1 MASNLKNLS
10 DYSDKNLTDMGKKKF
25 AIVVSEWNE
34 EVTESLYQGAYETLI
49 ANGVTKENIIKK
61 I

>member
-10 DYSDKNLTDMGKKKF
+10 DYSDKNITNMADKKF

-49 ANGVTKENIIKK
+49 AQGVSKEHH
-61 I
+61 